1 MPPTRLRDASS
12 VAQRL
17 VAAVAAGY
25 GLAVLSGVLSGELL
39 AAGRFDAA
47 MIGLL
52 VSFLA
57 YAAAIVWAFA
67 ARRLWTMWLGL
78 MLPAMLS
85 AGLIFLAKS
94 IA

>member
-12 VAQRL
+12 IAQRL

-25 GLAVLSGVLSGELL
+25 GVAILSAVLAGELL

-78 MLPAMLS
+78 VLPAMVS
-85 AGLIFLAKS
+85 AGLIFLARA